1 MRHPKGRR
9 FVGDV
14 QVERDFLDLLETFE
28 VALSEEA
35 ANKEIE
41 NLQNS
46 LDLGNMNFEE
56 SANLEAVNSQESTN
70 SRAENFQRPANSM
83 IANSQRPAN
92 VEGTN
97 FQEPAN
103 LANNGSRS
111 NSSSPVRVTYVYSRR
126 GKKLVLTESGFTYCY
141 HATHRQ
147 NKMHWANTPDTVEY
161 GGFSPDQRGAIPGQF
176 SRRLTI
182 ILCFSTPDAS
192 PAGSKSTY
200 QLLYMMSKKGNVML
214 SYQGHSYHLKY
225 TKNSRKTWRC
235 SRHCSF
241 RCRATITTVDNHI
254 WPMFLRTS
262 VGTRSIVY
270 NGYKFYK
277 KKGKNKYSERWR
289 CSLHQ
294 HFNCKAML
302 FTTHDQLIAMKGEHT
317 HAPPKTL
324 ASLSQVK
331 LVN

>member
-35 ANKEIE
+35 ANNEIQ

-83 IANSQRPAN
+83 IAISQRPAN

-97 FQEPAN
+97 FQEPAI

-147 NKMHWANTPDTVEY
+147 NKMHWVCSTHY
-161 GGFSPDQRGAIPGQF
+161 SRGCRADVRIQGD
-176 SRRLTI
+176 I
-182 ILCFSTPDAS
+182 ILEEKNTHKHRPRTVNWLNER
-192 PAGSKSTY
+192 PMNY
-200 QLLYMMSKKGNVML
+200 LNV
-214 SYQGHSYHLKY
+214 S
-225 TKNSRKTWRC
+225 
-235 SRHCSF
+235 
-241 RCRATITTVDNHI
+241 
-254 WPMFLRTS
+254 
-262 VGTRSIVY
+262 
-270 NGYKFYK
+270 
-277 KKGKNKYSERWR
+277 
-289 CSLHQ
+289 
-294 HFNCKAML
+294 
-302 FTTHDQLIAMKGEHT
+302 
-317 HAPPKTL
+317 APPIHT
-324 ASLSQVK
+324 AEPTAGTS
-331 LVN
+331 NGH